1 MLTNKM
7 LHGHKTYSVHIYAS
21 QPINKIAE
29 KKRRIHYVYIYT
41 HCVPKKGA
49 TKLMAVTS
57 SNLNRF
63 SPVVGT
69 NYYKSS

>member
-21 QPINKIAE
+21 QTINKIAE

-41 HCVPKKGA
+41 LCPKKGCHQ
-49 TKLMAVTS
+49 THGGNFIKSQPIFTS
-57 SNLNRF
+57 
-63 SPVVGT
+63 GGH
-69 NYYKSS
+69 